1 MSWVLIE
8 GEGIWVGVVVSSE
21 RLREVVLGE
30 KREDVLCKINMEDRS
45 DSTSL
50 LLTSIKRN
58 LTLYLSGEKVDFFS
72 YPLEMNVSPSARRVL
87 NEVRKI
93 PYGQVRSYKWIAQRL
108 GKRGYRAIGRILS
121 INPLP
126 IVIPCH
132 RVIRADGNLG
142 GFSSGINIKKK
153 LLKLEGVLTDTLVSN
168 IKLDIINY
176 D

>member
-30 KREDVLCKINMEDRS
+30 KREDVLCKINVEDRS
-45 DSTSL
+45 DSTSS
-50 LLTSIKRN
+50 LLTSIKRSI
-58 LTLYLSGEKVDFFS
+58 TLYLSGEKVDFFS

-153 LLKLEGVLTDTLVSN
+153 LLKLEGVLSDTLVSN

>member
-30 KREDVLCKINMEDRS
+30 KREDVLCKINVEDKS
-45 DSTSL
+45 DSTSS
-50 LLTSIKRN
+50 LLTSIKRS

-72 YPLEMNVSPSARRVL
+72 YPLEMNVSPSAGRVL

>member
-1 MSWVLIE
+1 MSWALIE
-8 GEGIWVGVVVSSE
+8 GEGIWVGVVVYAE
-21 RLREVVLGE
+21 RLREVILGE
-30 KREDVLCKINMEDRS
+30 KREDVLCKINMEDRA

-50 LLTSIKRN
+50 LLTSIKRS
-58 LTLYLSGEKVDFFS
+58 LALYLSGEKVDFFS
-72 YPLEMNVSPSARRVL
+72 YPLEMNISPSARRVL

-153 LLKLEGVLTDTLVSN
+153 LLKLEGVLPDTLVSN

>member
-1 MSWVLIE
+1 MSWALIE
-8 GEGIWVGVVVSSE
+8 GEGIWVGVVVYAE

-30 KREDVLCKINMEDRS
+30 KREDVLCKINVEDKS
-45 DSTSL
+45 DSTSS
-50 LLTSIKRN
+50 LLTSIKRS

-153 LLKLEGVLTDTLVSN
+153 LLKLEGVLPDTLVSN

>member
-1 MSWVLIE
+1 MSWALIE
-8 GEGIWVGVVVSSE
+8 GEGIWVGVVVYAE
-21 RLREVVLGE
+21 RLREVILGE
-30 KREDVLCKINMEDRS
+30 KREDVLCKINMEDRA

-50 LLTSIKRN
+50 LLTSIKRS
-58 LTLYLSGEKVDFFS
+58 LALYLSGEKVDFFS
-72 YPLEMNVSPSARRVL
+72 YPLEMNISPSARRVL

-108 GKRGYRAIGRILS
+108 KKRGYRAIGRILS

-153 LLKLEGVLTDTLVSN
+153 LLKLEGVLPDTLVSN

>member
-30 KREDVLCKINMEDRS
+30 KREDVLCKINMEDT
-45 DSTSL
+45 DSTSS
-50 LLTSIKRN
+50 LLTSIKRS